1 MTEPNWLTIARK
13 YIGVTEI
20 PGKATAPTIA
30 RWLRELR
37 SWWSDDETPWCGTFV
52 AAVLR
57 ESGLPVAKH
66 WYRAR
71 DWLNWGVKI
80 QRPAPGCVVVYERSG
95 GGHVGFVVGE
105 TPSGRLMTLGGN
117 QGNRVSI
124 APFDRLRVLGY
135 RWPANR
141 AAELAAAGPLPA
153 IDSSAASSSSES

>member
-1 MTEPNWLTIARK
+1 MSEPNWLTIARK
-13 YIGVTEI
+13 YIGVAEI
-20 PGKATAPTIA
+20 PGKATAPVIA

-52 AAVLR
+52 GAALR
-57 ESGLPVAKH
+57 EAGLPIAKH

-71 DWLNWGVKI
+71 DWLNWGVPI
-80 QRPAPGCVVVYERSG
+80 QAPALGCVVVYERAG

-124 APFDRLRVLGY
+124 SPFERLRVLGY
-135 RWPANR
+135 RWPEDR
-141 AAELAAAGPLPA
+141 VAELAAAGPLPV
-153 IDSSAASSSSES
+153 IDSRAASSSSEA

>member
-1 MTEPNWLTIARK
+1 MTEPSWLTIARK
-13 YIGVTEI
+13 YIGVAEI
-20 PGKATAPTIA
+20 PGKATAPTIS

-57 ESGLPVAKH
+57 EAGLPVAKH

-71 DWLNWGVKI
+71 DWLNWGVPL

-141 AAELAAAGPLPA
+141 PAELPAAGPLPV
-153 IDSSAASSSSES
+153 IDSSAASSSGEA